1 MAPAAQASPTP
12 SPRPSAVAT
21 SKPVPASSPY
31 GVVITGLY
39 GPARDGPTY
48 TIALVGVDGHTAASA
63 TAARVRI
70 GPEISTVSASS
81 SRLYFLDG
89 PSRLRYLS
97 PDGSSAT
104 VRDLAAGPSERL
116 AFAVSPDDLRIAVA
130 AIETTATPNT
140 VRLFVEDL
148 DGQHRQEVPVPK
160 GRLAWPVGWR
170 GDDVVM
176 GTQEDRCPVC
186 DTFYFPSGYA
196 LLDPITGSRVVELCT
211 GGSSLDLTR
220 NATAAGVLCVKNR
233 VAENG
238 RVDTVIV
245 AWDGTEK
252 VVPMACWAQGG
263 TLSPNGMLIADMEY
277 RPCREGH
284 LRIVDRDGRSAAP
297 PGMPEEGRPGG
308 WIDDRHL
315 VYRAP
320 NDRLMVLDIVTGKVS
335 PLEAEGTFVA
345 RLPPDL

>member
-1 MAPAAQASPTP
+1 MQPSPTP
-12 SPRPSAVAT
+12 SPRPSAAAT
-21 SKPVPASSPY
+21 SKPVPAGAPY
-31 GVVITGLY
+31 GVVVTGLY

-170 GDDVVM
+170 GDYVVM

-233 VAENG
+233 ATQNG

-245 AWDGTEK
+245 AWDGTER

-263 TLSPNGMLIADMEY
+263 TL
-277 RPCREGH
+277 
-284 LRIVDRDGRSAAP
+284 
-297 PGMPEEGRPGG
+297 
-308 WIDDRHL
+308 
-315 VYRAP
+315 
-320 NDRLMVLDIVTGKVS
+320 
-335 PLEAEGTFVA
+335 
-345 RLPPDL
+345 